1 MKEEETNIRN
11 QKYEHYYIE
20 DLDAKIENSE
30 LYVYTSSYIP
40 FHIKS
45 SKNKNPLVKDSYK
58 KINEEGYFT
67 DALQLNDYFFNSV
80 LKSFERKI
88 DVYEYKDKNKI
99 EVELKI
105 DNKKL
110 GDVEF
115 IDNKINAFEFLHI
128 QSSGESKEEIYFL
141 HIDVEHKIVFKKDIE
156 KESKYAFLSNLKN
169 TFSNIYKKYY
179 NNSKDEVIFKEKGKE
194 LCIFTNYDKEQVQ
207 NYIKDQ
213 FVDDN
218 EYLDVGFIF
227 NRKTFNY
234 TTILSKNKL
243 IESSNEKTKKEI
255 NINNYEL
262 LTYGHDNKY
271 KIKRKIFHSTYRFIF
286 LIGIIQ
292 KTLIW
297 YLHDT
302 IKGLEGSDAGKVDN
316 FIILSENFMFLDV
329 TPEKIGNDLYFDI
342 KEKFGIDKAIQSVEN
357 DIAQIMTRQINKKN
371 DEINSS
377 VKSLTYLTIFISIY
391 SFLLSVPALFTTT
404 FDSLLTIDGEVVPK
418 GSNLIIFY
426 GNLSLSRKLI
436 FVLLL
441 TSFIMILLLFIA
453 KILNRLRR
461 KWK

>member
-1 MKEEETNIRN
+1 MKGEKINLN
-11 QKYEHYYIE
+11 SKKYEYFYTE
-20 DLDAKIENSE
+20 DLDDKIGLSE
-30 LYVYTSSYIP
+30 VYVYTSSYVP
-40 FHIKS
+40 FHINS
-45 SKNKNPLVKDSYK
+45 SKKKAPSLKKNYN

-67 DALQLNDYFFNSV
+67 DALQLSDYFYSSV
-80 LKSFERKI
+80 LKSFERKV
-88 DVYEYKDKNKI
+88 DVYEYKRKDQI
-99 EVELKI
+99 EVEIKI
-105 DNKKL
+105 DKEKIK
-110 GDVEF
+110 DVEQ
-115 IDNKINAFEFLHI
+115 IDSKINSFEFLHI
-128 QSSGESKEEIYFL
+128 ESSGESKEEIYFL
-141 HIDVEHKIVFKKDIE
+141 HIDVENKILFKEGIE
-156 KESKYAFLSNLKN
+156 NDKKYSFLSDIKD

-179 NNSKDEVIFKEKGKE
+179 NKPKDEVIFKEKGKE
-194 LCIFTNYDKEQVQ
+194 LCIFTNYDKEKVQ
-207 NYIKDQ
+207 NYIKSQ
-213 FVDDN
+213 FEDDN
-218 EYLDVGFIF
+218 EHLDVGFIF
-227 NRKTFNY
+227 NRKAFNY
-234 TTILSKNKL
+234 TTILSKNKMNPTKVEKL
-243 IESSNEKTKKEI
+243 PRIKIE
-255 NINNYEL
+255 NYDMI
-262 LTYGHDNKY
+262 TYEYDGKY
-271 KIKRKIFHSTYRFIF
+271 KNKRKIYHSTYKFIF

-302 IKGLEGSDAGKVDN
+302 IKGLEGSDAGKIDN

-329 TPEKIGNDLYFDI
+329 SPEKIGNSLYFAI

-426 GNLSLSRKLI
+426 GNLSLSRKLT

-453 KILNRLRR
+453 KILNRLRK

>member
-1 MKEEETNIRN
+1 MKEEKANIRN

-99 EVELKI
+99 ELELKI

-110 GDVEF
+110 GGVEF

-156 KESKYAFLSNLKN
+156 KESKYAFLSNLKD

-179 NNSKDEVIFKEKGKE
+179 NNPKDEVIFKEKGKE
-194 LCIFTNYDKEQVQ
+194 LCIFTNYAKEQVQ

-218 EYLDVGFIF
+218 EHLDVGFIF

-234 TTILSKNKL
+234 TTILSKNKINPTKVEQL
-243 IESSNEKTKKEI
+243 PRIKIE
-255 NINNYEL
+255 NYDMI
-262 LTYGHDNKY
+262 TYEYDGKY
-271 KIKRKIFHSTYRFIF
+271 KNKRKIYHSTYKFIF

-329 TPEKIGNDLYFDI
+329 SPEKIGNSLYFAI

-426 GNLSLSRKLI
+426 GNLSLSRKLT

-453 KILNRLRR
+453 KILNRLRK